1 MYSLARAT
9 LLRKLCREVVRRMRG
24 NLPLFSTAM
33 VRPRTATPAD
43 NFFSSA

>member
-24 NLPLFSTAM
+24 NLPFFPTAM
-33 VRPRTATPAD
+33 VRPRTATAD
-43 NFFSSA
+43 SFFSSA